1 MLKII
6 SWRDRRAEVILPFYL
21 SRQKKYWSLQ
31 ATSILQILYSPKV
44 PYGYRKPVCETVQT
58 WDGSPPPPI
67 RIFKKW
73 NKKQLKNY
81 SSSSK
86 RITVNHMLLLI
97 NKGKPT
103 TTHLVFKILSNWQ
116 RTHNSVYFKLF
127 FLFY

>member
-21 SRQKKYWSLQ
+21 SRQKK
-31 ATSILQILYSPKV
+31 ILVAASNQYSPNTVFSKSTLWIQ
-44 PYGYRKPVCETVQT
+44 ETCLWNST
-58 WDGSPPPPI
+58 DLGWFPPPPI